1 MKKVKITVN
10 ELVHF
15 LGSEVLTVL
24 GDMQGMYV
32 DNLADVVHVC
42 ETTLDWVNLGR
53 PDRQQVVESS
63 KAHVILVDEG
73 VLPVAGKVLVV
84 VKNPK
89 RALAKVGNA
98 FFVEHP
104 VSGIHPT
111 ALIDSGAQIGKGVY
125 VGPYTVIGKA
135 SIGDECVI
143 DSHVRI
149 YDDVIL
155 GKGCE
160 IKTGAVIGGAGF
172 GFERDEQG
180 NRFPFPQVGGVIIG
194 DNVEVGSNT
203 CIDRGS
209 LSDTIIGDHTKINNL
224 CHIAHNNHI
233 GRNVVIAGCVNVSG
247 SNVIDDDVWIA
258 PNSSIRGFVHL
269 GEGCMVGMGAVV
281 VKNIPPHEV
290 WVGNPARK
298 IEEKSSNS

>member
-1 MKKVKITVN
+1 MNKLRVCLVCHFSNSKVR
-10 ELVHF
+10 EH
-15 LGSEVLTVL
+15 
-24 GDMQGMYV
+24 
-32 DNLADVVHVC
+32 
-42 ETTLDWVNLGR
+42 
-53 PDRQQVVESS
+53 
-63 KAHVILVDEG
+63 
-73 VLPVAGKVLVV
+73 LP
-84 VKNPK
+84 
-89 RALAKVGNA
+89 
-98 FFVEHP
+98 
-104 VSGIHPT
+104 
-111 ALIDSGAQIGKGVY
+111 
-125 VGPYTVIGKA
+125 
-135 SIGDECVI
+135 
-143 DSHVRI
+143 
-149 YDDVIL
+149 L
-155 GKGCE
+155 GKRKMYSF
-160 IKTGAVIGGAGF
+160 IRKLAGF
-172 GFERDEQG
+172 VGCAEQG
-180 NRFPFPQVGGVIIG
+180 NRFPFPQGGEIIG
-194 DNVEVGSNT
+194 DNVEVRSNT

>member
-1 MKKVKITVN
+1 MNKLRVCLVCHFSNSKVR
-10 ELVHF
+10 EHLP
-15 LGSEVLTVL
+15 LGKRKMYSFIRKLAGLPTKSV
-24 GDMQGMYV
+24 GYV
-32 DNLADVVHVC
+32 D
-42 ETTLDWVNLGR
+42 
-53 PDRQQVVESS
+53 
-63 KAHVILVDEG
+63 
-73 VLPVAGKVLVV
+73 VAGWDTYMIELLR
-84 VKNPK
+84 K
-89 RALAKVGNA
+89 RND
-98 FFVEHP
+98 
-104 VSGIHPT
+104 I
-111 ALIDSGAQIGKGVY
+111 
-125 VGPYTVIGKA
+125 
-135 SIGDECVI
+135 
-143 DSHVRI
+143 
-149 YDDVIL
+149 
-155 GKGCE
+155 
-160 IKTGAVIGGAGF
+160 VIGGAGF

-180 NRFPFPQVGGVIIG
+180 NRFPFPQVGGEIIG
-194 DNVEVGSNT
+194 DNVEVRSNT

-233 GRNVVIAGCVNVSG
+233 GRIVVIAGCVNVSG